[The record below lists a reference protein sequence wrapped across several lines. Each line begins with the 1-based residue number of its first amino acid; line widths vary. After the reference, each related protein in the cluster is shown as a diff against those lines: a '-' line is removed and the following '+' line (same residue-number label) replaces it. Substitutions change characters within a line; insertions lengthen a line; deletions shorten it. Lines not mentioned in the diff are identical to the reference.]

1 MGPLTLT
8 LGRVFGIA
16 IRVNIGWA
24 LIALLIAWSLA
35 TGAFPTL
42 YEGLPAQ
49 MYWWMALAGVIG
61 LAISILLHELSH
73 SLVGRMFGVEVETI
87 TLFMFGGAA
96 EMTEEPVEPKAE
108 MIMAAAGPAMSL
120 VLAGLFELASGATSG
135 VSEPMSAVLG
145 YLALLNLV
153 LAIFNIIPAFPMD
166 GGRVLRGAI
175 WKFTGDLRKAT
186 GIASRAGSMF
196 GWILSGAGLLLI
208 LAGAF
213 VGGLWWILIGQF
225 IRMAA
230 LGAFQQTEM
239 KRVLS
244 GRKVRDLMSAD
255 PETVSGDITLD
266 RFIEDHLYTSHH
278 RLYPVLRGGK
288 LAGSIGIEEIKE
300 KSEETRGQLTVA
312 EAMTPL
318 KDSPTLDAGEDAMD
332 ALQTMQKGSTS
343 RYLVVEDEQL
353 AGMITLKDLL
363 DHLQIRSELES
374 D

>member
-1 MGPLTLT
+1 MPPMTLT

-42 YEGLPAQ
+42 YEGLPEQ
-49 MYWWMALAGVIG
+49 LYWWMAIAGVIG
-61 LAISILLHELSH
+61 LAVSILLHELSH
-73 SLVGRMFGVEVETI
+73 SLVGRLFGIEVETI

-96 EMTEEPVEPKAE
+96 QMTEEPTEPKAE

-120 VLAGLFELASGATSG
+120 VLAAAFEFASRATAG
-135 VSEPMSAVLG
+135 MSEPMSAVLG

-153 LAIFNIIPAFPMD
+153 LAIFNLIPAFPMD

-175 WKFTGDLRKAT
+175 WQVTGNLRKAT
-186 GIASRAGSMF
+186 GIASRAGSIF
-196 GWILSGAGLLLI
+196 GWILSGLGLLLI

-230 LGAFQQTEM
+230 LGAFQQSEM
-239 KRVLS
+239 KRIFE
-244 GRKVRDLMSAD
+244 GRTLDELMTREV
-255 PETVSGDITLD
+255 ETVDAAITLED
-266 RFIEDHLYTSHH
+266 FIRDHLFTSHH
-278 RLYPVLRGGK
+278 RLYPVMRDGR
-288 LAGSIGIEEIKE
+288 LAGTIGIDEIRE
-300 KSEETRGQLTVA
+300 KSQDTRRQLTVG

-318 KDSPTLDAGEDAMD
+318 AESPTLRAGCDAME
-332 ALQTMQKGSTS
+332 ALQMMQKSERS
-343 RYLVVEDEQL
+343 RFLVVQDGAL
-353 AGMITLKDLL
+353 KGLITLKDLL
-363 DHLQIRSELES
+363 DHLQVRSELAG

>member
-1 MGPLTLT
+1 MPPMTLT
-8 LGRVFGIA
+8 LGHVFGIA

-42 YEGLPAQ
+42 YEGLPERL
-49 MYWWMALAGVIG
+49 YWWMAIAGVIG

-73 SLVGRMFGVEVETI
+73 SLVGRMFGVQVETI
-87 TLFMFGGAA
+87 TLFIFGGAA
-96 EMTEEPVEPKAE
+96 EMTEEPVEPRAE

-120 VLAGLFELASGATSG
+120 VLAALFELASQATTDVSG
-135 VSEPMSAVLG
+135 PLSMVLG

-153 LAIFNIIPAFPMD
+153 LAIFNLIPAFPMD

-175 WKFTGDLRKAT
+175 WMLTGDLRKAT
-186 GIASRAGSMF
+186 GIAARAGSVF
-196 GWILSGAGLLLI
+196 GWILSGLGLLLI

-230 LGAFQQTEM
+230 LGALQQTEM
-239 KRVLS
+239 KRVFS
-244 GRKVRDLMSAD
+244 GRTVGDLMTGQV
-255 PETVSGDITLD
+255 ETVEASISLT
-266 RFIEDHLYTSHH
+266 RFVGDHLYRSHH
-278 RLYPVLRGGK
+278 RLYPVMKEGT
-288 LAGSIGIEEIKE
+288 LAGSIGIAEIRE
-300 KSEETRGQLTVA
+300 KSDDTRDRLTVA

-318 KDSPTLDAGEDAMD
+318 GNVPALKPGDDAME
-332 ALQTMQKGSTS
+332 ALLTMQKGHIS
-343 RYLVVEDEQL
+343 RYLVVEDGKL

-363 DHLQIRSELES
+363 DHLQVRSEL
-374 D
+374 DAR

>member
-42 YEGLPAQ
+42 YEGLPRQ

-73 SLVGRMFGVEVETI
+73 SLVGRLFGIEVQTI

-96 EMTEEPVEPKAE
+96 EMTEEPVEPTAE
-108 MIMAAAGPAMSL
+108 MVMAAAGPAMSL
-120 VLAGLFELASGATSG
+120 VLAGLFQLASGATAG
-135 VSEPMSAVLG
+135 LSEPMSAVLG

-153 LAIFNIIPAFPMD
+153 LAIFNLIPAFPMD

-255 PETVSGDITLD
+255 PEAVSGDITLA
-266 RFIEDHLYTSHH
+266 RFIQEHLYTSHH
-278 RLYPVLRGGK
+278 RLYPVLRGGR
-288 LAGSIGIEEIKE
+288 LAGSIGIDEIRD
-300 KSEETRGQLTVA
+300 KSEETREQLTVA

-318 KDSPTLDAGEDAMD
+318 KDSPTLNAGEDAMD

-343 RYLVVEDEQL
+343 RYLVVEDGQL